1 MKIATRPSVSAGLT
15 RPWWARPASVAAL
28 ALADV
33 VGLVLAVALAY
44 EVWARPVLGQA
55 TWVYLEILPLLPL
68 VLLAFA
74 EGGLYPGFGLG
85 AVETLRRLSLRVS
98 FVYVMLAAI
107 TWVIKL
113 PHRHSRVTFA
123 IAWGASLVV
132 VPLLR
137 VVVLALVRRTR
148 WWGEPTVL
156 IGSGEIAR
164 ETVTSLGGALSL
176 GYRPAAVLR
185 LPGEDRVDFVA
196 GVPVVGEVAD
206 APRLARA
213 GVRTVL
219 VATGG
224 EGGEDLD
231 FSRLGEV
238 FRHVVLVRDFAAL
251 PVEGVEIRNLGGVLG
266 VEFTHQL
273 MRRRNRA
280 LKRALDLVLG
290 GLGAI
295 VTLPVIAVAALAI
308 KLVNRGPAFFTQQ
321 REGLFGEPIRV
332 RKLRTMHSDA
342 EQRLASHLAA
352 DPAAR
357 AEWEQRFKLARDPR
371 VIGRVGQVLRR
382 FSIDELP
389 QLWNVISGEMSLVG
403 PRPFPEYHLASF
415 DSAFRRLRSQVR
427 PGLTGLWQVTT
438 RSDGDLAAQQGQDTY
453 YIRNWSLWMDLYVL
467 ARTVSTVLTG
477 RGAY

>member
-1 MKIATRPSVSAGLT
+1 MNTAREPFALNGLA
-15 RPWWARPASVAAL
+15 RRWWARPASVAAL
-28 ALADV
+28 AFADV
-33 VGLVLAVALAY
+33 TGLVMAVALAY

-85 AVETLRRLSLRVS
+85 AVETLRRLSLRIS
-98 FVYVMLAAI
+98 FVYVILAAI

-137 VVVLALVRRTR
+137 VAMLALLRRTR

-164 ETVTSLGGALSL
+164 ETVASLGGALSL
-176 GYRPAAVLR
+176 GYRPAAVLQ
-185 LPGEDRVDFVA
+185 LPGEAHVDSVS
-196 GVPVVGEVAD
+196 GVPVVGDLAD
-206 APRLARA
+206 APRLATA

-219 VATGG
+219 VATGA
-224 EGGEDLD
+224 GGGVDID
-231 FSRLGEV
+231 FSFLSEL

-266 VEFTHQL
+266 VEFTNQL
-273 MRRRNRA
+273 LRRRNRA

-290 GLGAI
+290 GVGAI
-295 VTLPVIAVAALAI
+295 VTLPVIAAAALAV
-308 KLVNRGPAFFTQQ
+308 KLTSRGPAFFAQE
-321 REGLFGEPIRV
+321 REGLFGKPIRV
-332 RKLRTMHSDA
+332 RKLRTMHADA
-342 EQRLASHLAA
+342 EQRLAAHLAA
-352 DPAAR
+352 DPTAR
-357 AEWEQRFKLARDPR
+357 AQWEQCFKLTRDPR
-371 VIGRVGQVLRR
+371 VLGRVGLVLRR

-415 DSAFRRLRSQVR
+415 DPAFRRIRSQVR

-438 RSDGDLAAQQGQDTY
+438 RSDGDLAAQQGQDTH

-467 ARTVSTVLTG
+467 ARTVAAVLTG